1 MIDKLK
7 EYQQIDTNILK
18 EVSCGNNDLISDLLQ
33 MFTRQAPI
41 FAEQLESLYACKDFV
56 SLSKLA
62 HKIKGSAATLGICH
76 LVAKMK
82 ELENSAKEE
91 DKNNTCRELIE
102 LFKTTSQS
110 AIVELNYYL
119 NRQ

>member
-1 MIDKLK
+1 MK
-7 EYQQIDTNILK
+7 EYQQIDTNILD
-18 EVSCGNNDLISDLLQ
+18 EISCGNKALIRDLLQ
-33 MFTRQAPI
+33 LFTRQAPI
-41 FAEQLESLYACKDFV
+41 FAEQLEILYASKDFI

-76 LVAKMK
+76 LAAKMK

-91 DKNNTCRELIE
+91 DKSNSCPELIGQ
-102 LFKTTSQS
+102 FKAISQS
-110 AIVELNYYL
+110 AIAELNSYL